1 MRNEESEMK
10 NYRYIFWD
18 LDGTLMDTYEGV
30 SKSVQYALEFYGI
43 HIEDRETLRKFIGPP
58 LRESFPGVAHLPEE
72 YVEAAVARYRER
84 YHPIGIFECRPFP
97 GVKEALVSFQKAGKI
112 QVVSSSKPEGM
123 CLRVLDKFDL
133 TGWFDQVVGA
143 SEDGRIDTKAQVLA
157 EAFRRL
163 READPSFSPEDAV
176 LIGDTRF
183 DAEGAAQAGMDCI
196 GVSYGF
202 GTREELLEH
211 GALKVCDSL
220 EELQNFL
227 YI

>member
-1 MRNEESEMK
+1 MK

-30 SKSVQYALEFYGI
+30 SRCVQYALEFYGI
-43 HIEDRETLRKFIGPP
+43 HIEEKETLRRFIGPP
-58 LRESFPGVAHLPEE
+58 LRESFPKLAGLPQE
-72 YVEAAVARYRER
+72 YVEDAVARYRER
-84 YHPIGIFECRPFP
+84 YYPVGIFECAPFP
-97 GVKEALVSFQKAGKI
+97 GVEDVLEVFQKAGKV
-112 QVVSSSKPEGM
+112 QVVSSSKPEVM
-123 CLRVLDKFDL
+123 CRKILDKFHM
-133 TGWFDQVVGA
+133 TGWFAQIVGA
-143 SEDGRIDTKAQVLA
+143 SEDGRIDTKAQVLR

-163 READPSFSPEDAV
+163 RAQDPSFSPEDAV

-202 GTREELLEH
+202 GTGEELLEH
-211 GALKVCDSL
+211 GAVLVCGSP
-220 EELQNFL
+220 EELKNFL

>member
-1 MRNEESEMK
+1 M
-10 NYRYIFWD
+10 
-18 LDGTLMDTYEGV
+18 
-30 SKSVQYALEFYGI
+30 
-43 HIEDRETLRKFIGPP
+43 
-58 LRESFPGVAHLPEE
+58 
-72 YVEAAVARYRER
+72 
-84 YHPIGIFECRPFP
+84 
-97 GVKEALVSFQKAGKI
+97 
-112 QVVSSSKPEGM
+112 
-123 CLRVLDKFDL
+123 
-133 TGWFDQVVGA
+133 VGA
-143 SEDGRIDTKAQVLA
+143 SEDGRIDSKAEVLA